1 LEKSVLQKFCKTRLC
16 GTLTYIKTSG
26 NESSREKNSHA
37 LGVAEY
43 TAIGRDRTEYESAD
57 RGAREAVVLHSLLIE
72 QAHAVALFQ
81 HGVTVLLSLLHVTS
95 VVQALTCFVQVHV
108 LNFNFVWH
116 ETPKTVG
123 KMDTKN
129 M

>member
-1 LEKSVLQKFCKTRLC
+1 LEKRVLQKFCKTRLC

-81 HGVTVLLSLLHVTS
+81 HGVTVLLRDNVSAFSYMVRQTNNSGLL
-95 VVQALTCFVQVHV
+95 AI
-108 LNFNFVWH
+108 
-116 ETPKTVG
+116 
-123 KMDTKN
+123 
-129 M
+129 